1 MSGYPASADG
11 TRRFAQ
17 RAIDEGIPDSAYRAL
32 GRTGLVTSSLGFGS
46 YRIDAHTPEHAA
58 ALEKAL
64 FGGVNL
70 IDTSTNYADGS
81 SETCIGNVLVHYRR
95 DELIIVSKAG
105 YVQGQ
110 ALTMA
115 RAGRSRLPGDLID
128 SAEPAHHRQR
138 FSDFELQMFVSLA
151 QALLNP

>member
-1 MSGYPASADG
+1 MRGIRTAHTGHGAAPAWS
-11 TRRFAQ
+11 
-17 RAIDEGIPDSAYRAL
+17 PHH
-32 GRTGLVTSSLGFGS
+32 SLGFGS

-81 SETCIGNVLVHYRR
+81 SETCIGNVLVHYRIQGGLR
-95 DELIIVSKAG
+95 AG
-105 YVQGQ
+105 AGAYDG
-110 ALTMA
+110 ACA

-138 FSDFELQMFVSLA
+138 FSDFELQMFVRPA
-151 QALLNP
+151 QALLNA